1 MNLHL
6 SFHTMILL
14 AYTIPNIYVFFRICN
29 LYINKGYR
37 LYYTLIYLL
46 PVLIYPL
53 RNYLPDNGLP
63 AGIAESISDYLL
75 PFYLHLFLFTL
86 LFDIFLLLNIFLRI
100 IPPLKKRT
108 TGFKK
113 TALSVLLLSSA
124 VVVVAGA
131 INFNTIRISEY
142 SISVPG
148 RSSDIRHLKIAFAA
162 DFHLDERTSLKFVE
176 SFAENISEI
185 KPDLLLFGGDI
196 AEGEGDDEKMVQF
209 ENIMQGINPKYGFF
223 TVLGNHE
230 YYSGHDDGNFF
241 DRAGIEVLYDS
252 VAVIDNAFNLAGR
265 LDAHFRGRKSI
276 EEILVQA
283 DDSLP
288 VILLDHRPTEIIQ
301 ASRTATDV
309 QFSGHTHN
317 GQMFPLNLILK
328 NIYELSWGY
337 KKKGNTHF
345 FVTSGI
351 RLWGF
356 PVRTTGKSEI
366 MVVNIEFL

>member
-1 MNLHL
+1 
-6 SFHTMILL
+6 MILL

-37 LYYTLIYLL
+37 MYYTLIYLL
-46 PVLIYPL
+46 LVFLYPL
-53 RNYLPDNGLP
+53 KSYLPDVGLVT
-63 AGIAESISDYLL
+63 GFAENISVYLL
-75 PFYLHLFLFTL
+75 PFYLYLFLFTL
-86 LFDIFLLLNIFLRI
+86 LFDIFLLLNIFLKI
-100 IPPLKKRT
+100 LPPLKERT

-124 VVVVAGA
+124 VVVIGGA

-148 RSSDIRHLKIAFAA
+148 KSSDIRHLKIAFAA
-162 DFHLDERTSLKFVE
+162 DFHLDEKTSLKFVE

-196 AEGEGDDEKMVQF
+196 AEGEGTGEKMIQF
-209 ENIMQGINPKYGFF
+209 ESILKKINPEYGFF

-230 YYSGHDDGNFF
+230 YYRGHDDGIFF
-241 DRAGIEVLYDS
+241 ERAGIEVLYDS
-252 VAVIDNAFNLAGR
+252 VAVIGNAFNLAGR
-265 LDAHFRGRKSI
+265 LDDHFRGRKTI
-276 EEILVQA
+276 EEILLQT

-288 VILLDHRPTEIIQ
+288 VILVDHRPTEIDQ

-328 NIYELSWGY
+328 NMYELSWGY

-366 MVVNIEFL
+366 MVVNIEFR